1 MDSYNKE
8 QSNALEM
15 LQRHLSGISV
25 LEREKLEEEVSDYLL
40 FRDEVGSFLSAHF
53 SEVCTQKCYQSK
65 LSACCSR
72 EGIIT
77 FWGDVVI
84 NALVS
89 QENEINELLFV
100 LKKPN
105 DGFKCV
111 YLGENG
117 CMWKIKPIVCEMFLC
132 EQAKKDVF
140 DLNPD
145 AAQIWEE
152 LKKRKKLYT
161 WPDRVV
167 LFDTLEKYFIDAGY
181 LSPLMYMHNSPGL
194 LRVKRRAQ
202 QKIENRKVA

>member
-1 MDSYNKE
+1 MNSYHKE
-8 QSNALEM
+8 QSDALEIV
-15 LQRHLSGISV
+15 QRYLAGISV
-25 LEREKLEEEVSDYLL
+25 LERKKLEAEVSDYLL
-40 FRDEVGSFLSAHF
+40 FRDEVGSFLSTHF
-53 SEVCTQKCYQSK
+53 SEVCTQKCYQNK

-77 FWGDVVI
+77 FFGEVVI

-89 QENEINELLFV
+89 QEKEIEKLLFV

-117 CMWKIKPIVCEMFLC
+117 CIWKVKPIVCEMFLC

-140 DLNPD
+140 GLNPG
-145 AAQIWEE
+145 AGQVWEG

-161 WPDRVV
+161 WPDRTV
-167 LFDTLEKYFIDAGY
+167 LFDMLENYFLDAGY

-194 LRVKRRAQ
+194 LRVKRGAQ
-202 QKIENRKVA
+202 VSF

>member
-1 MDSYNKE
+1 MV
-8 QSNALEM
+8 
-15 LQRHLSGISV
+15 QRYLAGISV
-25 LEREKLEEEVSDYLL
+25 LERKKLEEEVSDYLL
-40 FRDEVGSFLSAHF
+40 FRDEVGSFLSTHF
-53 SEVCTQKCYQSK
+53 SEVCTQKCYQNK

-77 FWGDVVI
+77 FFGEVVI

-89 QENEINELLFV
+89 QEKDIKELLFV

-117 CMWKIKPIVCEMFLC
+117 CMWKVKPIVCEMFLC

-140 DLNPD
+140 GLNPD
-145 AAQIWEE
+145 AWQIWEGIE
-152 LKKRKKLYT
+152 KRKKLYT
-161 WPDRVV
+161 WPDRTV
-167 LFDTLEKYFIDAGY
+167 LFDILEKYFLNAGY

-202 QKIENRKVA
+202 VSF

>member
-1 MDSYNKE
+1 MNSYHKE
-8 QSNALEM
+8 QSDALEM
-15 LQRHLSGISV
+15 VQRHLSGISA
-25 LEREKLEEEVSDYLL
+25 LERKKLEEEVSDYLL
-40 FRDEVGSFLSAHF
+40 FRDEIGSFLSSHF

-77 FWGDVVI
+77 FFGEVVI

-89 QENEINELLFV
+89 QENEIKELLSV

-117 CMWKIKPIVCEMFLC
+117 CMWKVKPIVCEMFLC

-140 DLNPD
+140 GLNPD
-145 AAQIWEE
+145 AEQVWEG

-161 WPDRVV
+161 WPDRTV
-167 LFDTLEKYFIDAGY
+167 LFDTFEKCFIDAGY

-194 LRVKRRAQ
+194 LRVKHRAQ
-202 QKIENRKVA
+202 VV